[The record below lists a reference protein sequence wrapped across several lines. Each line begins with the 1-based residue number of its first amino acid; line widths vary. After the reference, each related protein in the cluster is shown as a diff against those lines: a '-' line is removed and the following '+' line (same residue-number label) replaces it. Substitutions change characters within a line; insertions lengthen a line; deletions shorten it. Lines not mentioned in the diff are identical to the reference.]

1 MNKASSRCVVVKRRG
16 FLTRKSQKK
25 KLVCFR
31 RSNSAY
37 ARIYAR
43 LKNWCFRD
51 NKPPQCKPKKK
62 QRDFSHLFLSSLFS
76 LSFCSSSVFAS
87 SSSSSS
93 SLSRSRCRCRCRFL
107 EPRWSRRRRR
117 RDRRIKEEHDGSRR
131 WRNPIDDD
139 RRKEKERRGN
149 DVIYGRANESVPRA
163 ASISALA
170 RGRHRTVHAL
180 ALALE
185 DLDELPER
193 ALRERD

>member
-1 MNKASSRCVVVKRRG
+1 MVVVKKKESFSLARA
-16 FLTRKSQKK
+16 RKSQKK
-25 KLVCFR
+25 FCFVLFFRLSNCCVSKKLVF
-31 RSNSAY
+31 SHQTTPN
-37 ARIYAR
+37 
-43 LKNWCFRD
+43 
-51 NKPPQCKPKKK
+51 QKK
-62 QRDFSHLFLSSLFS
+62 QISLNFFSFLSSLFS
-76 LSFCSSSVFAS
+76 LFSLSLLSSVCSSFPLLVLLLLLSR
-87 SSSSSS
+87 
-93 SLSRSRCRCRCRFL
+93 SRSRCRCRL

-117 RDRRIKEEHDGSRR
+117 RDRRIKEEHDGRSRR

-149 DVIYGRANESVPRA
+149 DGVIYGRANESVPRA

-170 RGRHRTVHAL
+170 RGGHRAVHAL